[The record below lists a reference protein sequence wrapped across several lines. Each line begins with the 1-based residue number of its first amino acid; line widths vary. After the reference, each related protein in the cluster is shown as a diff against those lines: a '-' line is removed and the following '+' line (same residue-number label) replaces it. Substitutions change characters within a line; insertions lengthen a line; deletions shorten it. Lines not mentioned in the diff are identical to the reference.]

1 MINVEVERNNN
12 ENSVSL
18 IKRFTRRVQGSGV
31 LMRVRK
37 NRFTERVKSPYVQKK
52 QALKKLA
59 RKEKYDELV
68 KMGKVAERTFGSK

>member
-12 ENSVSL
+12 ENSVSV

-37 NRFTERVKSPYVQKK
+37 NRFTERKKSEYVQKK

-59 RKEKYDELV
+59 RQTKVAELV
-68 KMGKVAERTFGSK
+68 KMGKIPEKSFGR